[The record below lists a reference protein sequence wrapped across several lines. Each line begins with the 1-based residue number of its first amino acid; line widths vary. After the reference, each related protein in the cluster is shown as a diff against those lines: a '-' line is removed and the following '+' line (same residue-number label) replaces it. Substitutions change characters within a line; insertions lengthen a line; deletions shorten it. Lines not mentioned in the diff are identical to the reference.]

1 MTHWIA
7 DASPLIFLAKL
18 DRLDLLRRS
27 ATEVLLPPAVLEEV
41 RRLPDKAS
49 TRVEEAFGSWLR
61 METAQDR
68 SAVEVLELDLGP
80 GEAEAIVLAR
90 ETRAERIVLDDQ
102 DARRFAR
109 RLGLVPVGTLGI
121 LLAARLRGEIQEIRG
136 EIDRLRAEGFRAS
149 PALLEAVLREA
160 GEG

>member
-1 MTHWIA
+1 MTRWIV

-27 ATEVLLPPAVLEEV
+27 ATEVLLPAAVLEEV
-41 RRLPDKAS
+41 RRLPDEAS
-49 TRVEEAFGSWLR
+49 ARVEEAFGSWLR
-61 METAQDR
+61 MGNAGDR
-68 SAVEVLELDLGP
+68 STVEVLDLDLGP

-90 ETRAERIVLDDQ
+90 EMRADRIVLDDQ

-109 RLGLVPVGTLGI
+109 RLGLVPIGTLGI

-136 EIDRLRAEGFRAS
+136 EIDRLQAQGFRAS
-149 PALLEAVLREA
+149 QELLDAVLREA